1 MAKMH
6 SRAVGTSGSKRPLK
20 RTKPSWV
27 RFGSKEVELLVAKL
41 AKEGKSPSKIGL
53 HLRDVYGIPD
63 VRVITQKKICMILEE
78 KGMRPKIPEDL
89 HSLIKKSVTL
99 QKHREENKK
108 DNTSL
113 RGLQL
118 TESKIWRLVKYY
130 KKVGRLPMDWKF
142 DRQSIRLYAE

>member
-6 SRAVGTSGSKRPLK
+6 SRALGKSGSKRPLK
-20 RTKPSWV
+20 KTKPSWV

-41 AKEGKSPSKIGL
+41 SKEGKSPSKIGL
-53 HLRDVYGIPD
+53 YLRDVYGIPD
-63 VRVITQKKICMILEE
+63 VRILTKKKIGVILQE
-78 KGMRPKIPEDL
+78 KGIRPEIPEDL
-89 HSLIKKSVTL
+89 HSLIKKSVQL

-108 DNTSL
+108 DMTAL

-130 KKVGRLPMDWKF
+130 KRVGRLPMDWKF